1 MEERR
6 SKKVWLE
13 IGNTKC
19 ETRATEKCLVV
30 TRLRQLYLEGHK
42 IQGLRFNDKGRDLGV
57 GEQSTLGTQGIQR
70 LSEFEATISTIS
82 Q

>member
-6 SKKVWLE
+6 SKEGVTGDWE
-13 IGNTKC
+13 HQV

-30 TRLRQLYLEGHK
+30 TRLRELHLVGHK

-57 GEQSTLGTQGIQR
+57 GGQSTLGTQGI
-70 LSEFEATISTIS
+70 
-82 Q
+82 